1 MNDGG
6 ITVKPVRLLRQALAA
21 VGAAAVLLAGGCGQ
35 GDDTGGTPATGADT
49 IQVDEALRQRLPQ
62 TIRDRGTIQF
72 ATDPSYAPMESY
84 AADGRTVIGFDAD
97 LAAALGALLGITIEL
112 VPTDFATALDDT
124 VAGRFDGV
132 LSSMTDT
139 VEREKKADFINYF
152 SAGTSIVVRR
162 GNPAG
167 VTDLKDLCGKAVAV
181 ERATVQLDL
190 LQRAQK
196 GCGARPIDIRE
207 FKTNNDALLQLRTG
221 RAVALLNDYPPAVQ
235 LTSDPASRTH
245 YQLASTVQY
254 EPGLYGIAVGKANPE
269 LRDAL
274 HLALDQLMRGGVY
287 RELLLRWGLSTGAL
301 QASSINGAGGGVTG

>member
-1 MNDGG
+1 MRR
-6 ITVKPVRLLRQALAA
+6 IRKTAA
-21 VGAAAVLLAGGCGQ
+21 MAAIAAVLLIAGCGQ
-35 GDDTGGTPATGADT
+35 GGDSGSAKPQGNGT
-49 IQVDEALRQRLPQ
+49 IEVDESLRQRLPDE
-62 TIRDRGTIQF
+62 IRERGTIQF

-97 LAAALGALLGITIEL
+97 LAAALGALLGITIEM

-124 VAGRFDGV
+124 AAGRFDGV
-132 LSSMTDT
+132 LSSITDT
-139 VEREKKADFINYF
+139 VEREQKADFVNYF

-162 GNPAG
+162 GNPTG

-181 ERATVQLDL
+181 ERATVQFDL

-196 GCGARPIDIRE
+196 GCGERPIDIRA
-207 FKTNNDALLQLRTG
+207 FKTNNDALLQVRTG
-221 RAVALLNDYPPAVQ
+221 RAVAILNDFPPAVQ

-254 EPGLYGIAVGKANPE
+254 EPGLYGIAVAKSNRE

-274 HLALDQLMRGGVY
+274 HSALDQLMRNGVY
-287 RELLLRWGLSTGAL
+287 NELLLRWGLTTGAL
-301 QASSINGAGGGVTG
+301 QASSINGAGGGDR